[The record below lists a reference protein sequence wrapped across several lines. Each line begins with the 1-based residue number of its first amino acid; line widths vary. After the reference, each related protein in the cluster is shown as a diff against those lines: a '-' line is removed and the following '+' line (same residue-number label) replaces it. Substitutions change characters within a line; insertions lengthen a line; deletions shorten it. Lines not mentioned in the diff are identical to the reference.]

1 MGYSSLS
8 EPSTVVLVVVEVP
21 LFVVASLLHAHN
33 DNAIIPANTPQI
45 TFVLDQSIAYGVAMS
60 KKIDDVMK
68 NEDVE

>member
-1 MGYSSLS
+1 MR
-8 EPSTVVLVVVEVP
+8 
-21 LFVVASLLHAHN
+21 
-33 DNAIIPANTPQI
+33 NTPQI